1 MADLHALIRFR
12 KHTVDEKQRVVAR
25 LYREAEE
32 IEQRKQNILN
42 QIEKER
48 EQAEEM
54 QIPFVMTYYGLYVD
68 GARKK
73 IKGLDRAL
81 EKVNARIETA
91 REDLREA
98 FAELKKVEITQR
110 KREEEEDAE
119 EKRRETQIL
128 DDIGIDSYRRKL
140 NEE

>member
-1 MADLHALIRFR
+1 MADLHALIRYR
-12 KHTVDEKQRVVAR
+12 KHIVDEKQRVVAR

-32 IEQRKQNILN
+32 IEQRKQNILD

-48 EQAEEM
+48 AQAEEM

-73 IKGLDRAL
+73 IKGLERAL
-81 EKVNARIETA
+81 AKVNSRIEKA
-91 REDLREA
+91 QEDLREA
-98 FAELKKVEITQR
+98 YAELKKIEITQR
-110 KREEEEDAE
+110 QRAQEEQEE
-119 EKRRETQIL
+119 EKRKETQIL

-140 NEE
+140 NED